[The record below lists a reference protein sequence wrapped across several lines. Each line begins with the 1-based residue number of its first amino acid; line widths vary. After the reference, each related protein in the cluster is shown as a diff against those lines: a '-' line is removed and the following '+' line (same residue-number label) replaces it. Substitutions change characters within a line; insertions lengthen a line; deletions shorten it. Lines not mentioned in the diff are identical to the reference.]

1 MSVGQN
7 ADRNV
12 KKIYIYI
19 KAQEKNTRLFMCL
32 SQCVCSLTKSFS
44 VKLFMTLG
52 DTAKKETVYWDPRR
66 ESVLLCQTRR
76 IATFAMTMSAN
87 GGHTQRRG

>member
-1 MSVGQN
+1 
-7 ADRNV
+7 
-12 KKIYIYI
+12 
-19 KAQEKNTRLFMCL
+19 MCL

-66 ESVLLCQTRR
+66 ECVTVSNSPNHRDVCDDNECEWRAYTEARLITKFQLQTDA
-76 IATFAMTMSAN
+76 ISSSLIN
-87 GGHTQRRG
+87 DLEKKLKP